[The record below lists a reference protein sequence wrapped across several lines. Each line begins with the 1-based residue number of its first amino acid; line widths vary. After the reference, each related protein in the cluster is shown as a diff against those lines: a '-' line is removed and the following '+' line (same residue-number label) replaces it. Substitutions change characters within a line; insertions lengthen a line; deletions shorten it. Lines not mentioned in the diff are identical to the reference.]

1 MSKRRDPQRG
11 SALLVTMI
19 IISALLAGMAA
30 LVSIELSSLRSS
42 DVHRAGIESLYC
54 AEAGLARARDIV
66 AANYALWS
74 SALATYPSTAE
85 PAWLAAALGSHD
97 LDGDG
102 VADFAVYLKDDN
114 DEQAPLTNDLTHD
127 NNLRVYI
134 VARCLARP
142 DTPRE
147 IQKLIEVTGGGTCYK
162 TQFGGCRNDGNTN

>member
-1 MSKRRDPQRG
+1 MIGPRNSQRG

-19 IISALLAGMAA
+19 LISCLLAGMAV
-30 LVSIELSSLRSS
+30 LVNVELASLKSSGVSRG
-42 DVHRAGIESLYC
+42 GIESLYC
-54 AEAGLARARDIV
+54 AEAGLARARDVV
-66 AANYALWS
+66 AANSAIWS
-74 SALATYPSTAE
+74 SALAMYPSTDE
-85 PAWLAAALGSHD
+85 PAWLAAGIGSHD

-114 DEQAPLTNDLTHD
+114 DEQSPLANDMTHD
-127 NNLRVYI
+127 NNMRVYI

-147 IQKLIEVTGGGTCYK
+147 LQKLIEVTGGGTCYK